1 MQEETVSITL
11 WGNLERCDKW
21 TEWYT
26 DVKKIFDLLGFDI
39 THWGIRSLKRQM
51 PKVAKIP
58 RKEEKIFERLRKE
71 ENLQALS
78 CYSLPKDYQNAS
90 FDYDLLIVKNEKYIS
105 VIMNGSDYSVE
116 RGEIIKM
123 ILCQY
128 TQEFRGQIYKMNK
141 QEVPLTYAADN
152 NSSIVCP
159 SLEIIDSF

>member
-1 MQEETVSITL
+1 MARSAAFFD
-11 WGNLERCDKW
+11 GF
-21 TEWYT
+21 
-26 DVKKIFDLLGFDI
+26 VKCFLTKK
-39 THWGIRSLKRQM
+39 WGILIKKESESLI
-51 PKVAKIP
+51 VTGLKIP
-58 RKEEKIFERLRKE
+58 RDYRLRKE